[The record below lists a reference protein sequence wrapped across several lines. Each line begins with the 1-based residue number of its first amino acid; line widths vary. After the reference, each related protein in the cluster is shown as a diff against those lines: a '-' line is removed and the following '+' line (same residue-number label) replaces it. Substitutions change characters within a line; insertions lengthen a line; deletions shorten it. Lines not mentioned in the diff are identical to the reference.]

1 MSSLTST
8 DSRNGDNTWFTPLE
22 IIDKL
27 GRFDLD
33 PCSMSFR
40 PFTIAETTIE
50 HDKGQCGL
58 SIPWKG
64 RVFVNPPYGNEMSPF
79 IDKFINEKPDGVML
93 IFARM
98 GNKDIQK
105 LIKNGAYFL
114 MLRKRI
120 KFISREGIVGNS
132 AGADS
137 CLVSWNKEELESVNL
152 EGVIISGN

>member
-1 MSSLTST
+1 MTLTAT

-22 IIDKL
+22 ILDKL

-40 PFTIAETTIE
+40 PFSIAEKTVE
-50 HDKGQCGL
+50 HDKGECGL
-58 SIPWKG
+58 SIPWQG
-64 RVFVNPPYGNEMSPF
+64 RVFINPPYGKEMSPF
-79 IDKFINEKPDGVML
+79 IKKFIKEKPSGVML

-98 GNKDIQK
+98 GNKDVQSLVK
-105 LIKNGAYFL
+105 EGAYFL

-120 KFISREGIVGNS
+120 KFISREGIQGDS

-137 CLVSWNKEELESVNL
+137 CLVSWNKEELENIDL
-152 EGVIISGN
+152 EGIIVGKV

>member
-1 MSSLTST
+1 MGSFIST
-8 DSRNGDNTWFTPLE
+8 DSNNGDNTWFTPLE

-40 PFTIAETTIE
+40 PFTIAERTIE
-50 HDKGQCGL
+50 HDKGECGL
-58 SIPWKG
+58 SIPWTG
-64 RVFVNPPYGNEMSPF
+64 RLFINPPYGREMEAF
-79 IDKFINEKPDGVML
+79 VDKFIKEKPAGVML

-98 GNKDIQK
+98 GNKSVQK
-105 LIKNGAYFL
+105 LIQHGAYFL

-120 KFISREGIVGNS
+120 KFISRDGVQRHP

-137 CLVSWNKEELESVNL
+137 CIISWNREELEAINL
-152 EGVIISGN
+152 DGVIISEN